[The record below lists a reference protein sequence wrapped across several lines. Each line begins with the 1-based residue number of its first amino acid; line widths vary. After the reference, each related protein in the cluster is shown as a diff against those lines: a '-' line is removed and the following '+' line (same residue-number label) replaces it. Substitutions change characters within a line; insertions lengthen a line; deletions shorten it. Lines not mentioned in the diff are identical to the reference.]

1 MLRESVGRTMVP
13 SPGPE
18 ALSRLHYLSKFFE
31 EWDQLLL
38 QTDDQ
43 TWNGRGPE
51 K

>member
-1 MLRESVGRTMVP
+1 
-13 SPGPE
+13 
-18 ALSRLHYLSKFFE
+18 LSKFFE